1 MFFIRKCSSLE
12 NCKEPGMGTR
22 EREDPD
28 RDVGWKKR
36 QGVFDFTQRRV
47 TGRADAHTR
56 VGSRSAKPS
65 TLFAMPWKTSRRE
78 SRVTSLA
85 DREPR
90 AGRMDRSVRI
100 SNFAT
105 KVIGVGRRIIPGR
118 RFRGEV

>member
-1 MFFIRKCSSLE
+1 MYIPSQEAQSA
-12 NCKEPGMGTR
+12 
-22 EREDPD
+22 

-85 DREPR
+85 GREPR

>member
-1 MFFIRKCSSLE
+1 MYIPSQEAQSA
-12 NCKEPGMGTR
+12 
-22 EREDPD
+22 

-65 TLFAMPWKTSRRE
+65 TLFAMPWKTS
-78 SRVTSLA
+78 LA
-85 DREPR
+85 GREPR